1 MEHEVPEPMALETEY
16 FERNNGNAV
25 DRVIKSEYF

>member
-1 MEHEVPEPMALETEY
+1 MEHEVPEPMVLETEY

-25 DRVIKSEYF
+25 DWDTKSDYF